1 MDTMNLS
8 NNDIIKLFILGFEV
22 CLIFF
27 LLPCVYYL
35 FKNYKKPNLLKTLG
49 FAVFCFIVTHIA
61 FFCSFWLA
69 INIGSEI
76 PILILA
82 IIGAFF
88 CFYLKSEKRVA
99 SKRAIR

>member
-1 MDTMNLS
+1 MNTMNLS
-8 NNDIIKLFILGFEV
+8 DNDIIKLFILGFEV
-22 CLIFF
+22 CLIFC

-35 FKNYKKPNLLKTLG
+35 FKSRKKPNLIKTLG
-49 FAVFCFIVTHIA
+49 FAVSCFIVTHIA
-61 FFCSFWLA
+61 IFCSFWLA

-88 CFYLKSEKRVA
+88 YFYLKSEKRVA
-99 SKRAIR
+99 NKRTIK